1 MPPPRS
7 RMKRRLLI
15 LATSFLILVFVLG
28 SLYIYRK
35 HRIAEHFLHLRAVGL
50 AAVKAGDYPTGVN
63 DLGAYLGQYP
73 SDLPSLEA
81 YAKASLKVPQPKGR
95 NLFQAI
101 GVLHQILYQL
111 PGNLKYQ
118 KMLLKLLVQTNAN
131 VEAVALA
138 HAILQKDPRNLTA
151 LSALADTL
159 TRLRKLKEAF
169 TYASRC
175 VEISPDR
182 LMEGL
187 LAIDL
192 MRQQQLP
199 NRQVTAWAQNLVK
212 KNPTAPTYQFLQAA
226 ANLVTGHVARATT
239 LILRLSRLRHLPEV
253 LILPLVNQL
262 DRLNLSKRATV
273 VLRHAVA
280 DGAQKDILQALCDRL
295 YQHGHNHQVLA
306 ITKTVNAANNEILAA
321 YKARSLLALHEKS
334 AARAIIAE
342 LKKIS
347 TPAAQNWA
355 AVLALRL
362 NQNVTDA
369 TRISVLK
376 TAQATFPD
384 QPYFLYRLG
393 NAYQRA
399 GEPEIARQYWLAAAS
414 AALTWPQPLERLA
427 MESVGSGDA
436 AFARTL
442 MRRAI
447 KLAPDS
453 HRIQVA
459 QAIVRAM
466 GTPLNPKNP
475 PAALLTDMADLA
487 HQKPVD
493 SDLVITRIRVYL
505 QLGQTAVA
513 KRLLIQSLRM
523 APPLPQ
529 TAFLALYSISRN
541 AQLGLGA
548 TILAQA
554 KHVYGKTPA
563 IILARALRL
572 AGAKHPNQGLTLL
585 RQNSQKSGPDAAQ
598 WRLAL
603 AEYLSLQ
610 KNPAAAKAWKQAVA
624 ISPDNT
630 RAQWLAIES
639 PIMQNDRK
647 FVLGAFDRLEKI
659 IGNRGFAWK
668 LSKAGWLLSHKPTSA
683 DLKLVVKLLHEDIQE
698 STSVLGPHL
707 LLASVYQK
715 QRKITQAINQ
725 LQVAYALTPRNPGL
739 ALALAQLY
747 QKQGRMAHAQQYLA
761 DVADSSYATPAQ
773 QKQAATLFALD
784 GHNGQAITL
793 LEKQAQSQKLGLARS
808 LLLAQ
813 LYQRE
818 GNTAAAE
825 TLFAR
830 LLKKPDA
837 AVLAAA
843 ANFYGDQGNLKKAQ
857 TLLKRLAKIR
867 LPAGEADLIAGDFY
881 MNHNMGAQARDAYN
895 AAVEAAPKRRSPW
908 FSLLNFELALNDSSA
923 VKATLAAAIGEL
935 PHSATLQFLN
945 NNLPAVLK
953 VNKSALFRR
962 LVAALLRTPTA
973 NGAQPVVLALADAL
987 AGKPTNSAISTRLQS
1002 LVTEY
1007 PHYLNLRNATAKV
1020 LLATGQAADAASLAI
1035 RTMAKFPADPSS
1047 ARIAT
1052 LAYLRMRQWA
1062 SCLNAAQQW
1071 RRRMSGDRVAA
1082 DVVMATADINLE
1094 DPASAISRLTPY
1106 LAAAKTNPDQLH
1118 QVLILAA
1125 QADILSGNPLAARR
1139 LLWPPAKISAN
1150 VRIGAMPLAA
1160 DTLPLK
1166 SATQWL
1172 NYLNQYITPGPKGNV
1187 EQLAL
1192 AQGWWALGQ
1201 RFNSAGSMAR
1211 AEKLIRSLLASGQKF
1226 TKAQKINLLS
1236 DLATIE
1242 LVRGQNAQAMGIYNQ
1257 VLSLAPSQTVAL
1269 NNLAILL
1276 LRQTPPSPAGIE
1288 RAAIL
1293 ARRAIKLAPQSP
1305 TLWDTLARVQA
1316 AEGKYPQALASM
1328 AKAKALDPNN
1338 PLWPVDTAAILLA
1351 SGNTAGARSV
1361 LTGFRPDATEL
1372 QELSVNARKHYRQL
1386 QAQLRIQ

>member
-1 MPPPRS
+1 MAPPRS

-35 HRIAEHFLHLRAVGL
+35 HRIAEHFLHLRAAGL
-50 AAVKAGDYPTGVN
+50 AAVKAGNYPTGVN
-63 DLGAYLGQYP
+63 DLGAYLGQNP
-73 SDLPSLEA
+73 SDLASLKA
-81 YAKASLKVPQPKGR
+81 YAKASLKVPQPRGR

-101 GVLHQILYQL
+101 GVLHQILYQV
-111 PGNLKYQ
+111 PGDLKYQ
-118 KMLLKLLVQTNAN
+118 TMLLKLLIQTNAN
-131 VEAVALA
+131 VEAVTLA
-138 HAILQKDPRNLTA
+138 HTILQKDPRNLTA
-151 LSALADTL
+151 LSALAQAL
-159 TRLRKLKEAF
+159 TRLRKLSEAF

-175 VEISPDR
+175 VELSPDR
-182 LMEGL
+182 LREGL
-187 LAIDL
+187 LAIEL

-199 NRQVTAWAQNLVK
+199 NRQITIWAQNLVK
-212 KNPTAPTYQFLQAA
+212 KNPSASAYQFLQAV
-226 ANLVTGHVARATT
+226 ANLVSGHVSRATT
-239 LILRLSRLRHLPEV
+239 IILRLSRLRHLPQV

-273 VLRHAVA
+273 VLRNAVA
-280 DGAQKDILQALCDRL
+280 DGAQKDILRALCERL

-306 ITKTVNAANNEILAA
+306 ITKTVNPMENEVLAA

-334 AARAIIAE
+334 AARKIIAA

-362 NQNVTDA
+362 NKQVTDA

-399 GEPEIARQYWLAAAS
+399 GEPEVARQYWLVAAS
-414 AALTWPQPLERLA
+414 AALTWPKPLERLA
-427 MESVGSGDA
+427 MESVRGGDA
-436 AFARTL
+436 AFAR
-442 MRRAI
+442 AI
-447 KLAPDS
+447 MHKAVKLAPDS
-453 HRIQVA
+453 PRLQAA
-459 QAIVRAM
+459 QAIVRVVS
-466 GTPLNPKNP
+466 TPLNPKHP
-475 PAALLTDMADLA
+475 PVALLTDLAKLA
-487 HQKPVD
+487 HQQPVD

-505 QLGQTAVA
+505 QLGQTAKA
-513 KRLLIQSLRM
+513 KQLLIQALRQK
-523 APPLPQ
+523 PPLPQ
-529 TAFLALYSISRN
+529 TAFLALYSISHN
-541 AQLGLGA
+541 AKLGLG
-548 TILAQA
+548 TTVLAQA
-554 KHVYGKTPA
+554 EHAYGKTPA
-563 IILARALRL
+563 IVLARALLL
-572 AGAKHPNQGLTLL
+572 AQAKHPNQGLTLL
-585 RQNSQKSGPDAAQ
+585 RQNSQKTGPDAAQ

-603 AEYLSLQ
+603 AEYLSIQ
-610 KNPAAAKAWKQAVA
+610 KNPAAAKAWKKAVA
-624 ISPDNT
+624 ASPDNT

-647 FVLGAFDRLEKI
+647 FVLGAFNRLENI

-668 LSKAGWLLSHKPTSA
+668 LSKAGWLLSHKPTPA

-698 STSVLGPHL
+698 SNGVLGPHL

-715 QRKITQAINQ
+715 QGKITQAINQ

-739 ALALAQLY
+739 ALTLAQLY
-747 QKQGRMAHAQQYLA
+747 QKQGRTSHAQQYLA

-773 QKQAATLFALD
+773 QKQAATLFAID
-784 GHNGQAITL
+784 GHNSQAITL
-793 LEKQAQSQKLGLARS
+793 LEKQAQSHKLGLARS

-813 LYQRE
+813 LYQRA
-818 GNTAAAE
+818 GNTAAAA
-825 TLFAR
+825 TLFDQ

-843 ANFYGDQGNLKKAQ
+843 ANFYGDQGNLKRAQ
-857 TLLKRLAKIR
+857 ALLDRLATIK

-881 MNHNMGAQARDAYN
+881 MNHNLGAQARDAYN
-895 AAVEAAPKRRSPW
+895 AAVQAAPKRSSPW
-908 FSLLNFELALNDSSA
+908 LSLLNFELALNDTSA
-923 VKATLAAAIGEL
+923 VKATLAAATVEL
-935 PHSATLQFLN
+935 PHNTTLRFLN
-945 NNLPAVLK
+945 NNLAAVLK
-953 VNKSALFRR
+953 VNKLVLFRR
-962 LVAALLRTPTA
+962 LVSALLQNPAPDGT
-973 NGAQPVVLALADAL
+973 QPVVLALADAL
-987 AGKPTNSAISTRLQS
+987 TGKPSNTAISARLQS
-1002 LVTEY
+1002 LVVEY
-1007 PHYLNLRNATAKV
+1007 PHDLDLRNATAKV

-1047 ARIAT
+1047 ARIAA
-1052 LAYLRMRQWA
+1052 LAYLQLRQWA

-1071 RRRMSGDRVAA
+1071 RKRMSGSRVAA

-1094 DPASAISRLTPY
+1094 DPASAISRLKPY
-1106 LAAAKTNPDQLH
+1106 LAQAKQNPDQLH
-1118 QVLILAA
+1118 QLLILAA
-1125 QADILSGNPLAARR
+1125 QADILNADPIAARR
-1139 LLWPPAKISAN
+1139 LLWPLAKISAS

-1160 DTLPLK
+1160 ETLPLR
-1166 SATQWL
+1166 SATNWL
-1172 NYLNQYITPGPKGNV
+1172 NYIYKYITPGPKGNR

-1192 AQGWWALGQ
+1192 AQGWWAIGQ
-1201 RFNSAGSMAR
+1201 RFHNAAATAR
-1211 AEKLIRSLLASGQKF
+1211 AESLIRSLLASGQNF
-1226 TKAQKINLLS
+1226 NKAQKINLLS

-1242 LVRGQNAQAMGIYNQ
+1242 LVSGQNTPAIGIYNQ
-1257 VLSLAPSQTVAL
+1257 VLTLDPKQTIAL

-1276 LRQTPPSPAGIE
+1276 LRQSPLSPADIE
-1288 RAAIL
+1288 RAATL
-1293 ARRAIKLAPQSP
+1293 AHQAIDLAPQSP

-1316 AEGKYPQALASM
+1316 AEGKYPQALTSM

-1351 SGNTAGARSV
+1351 SGNTAQARSV
-1361 LTGFRPDATEL
+1361 LAGFRPDATQL